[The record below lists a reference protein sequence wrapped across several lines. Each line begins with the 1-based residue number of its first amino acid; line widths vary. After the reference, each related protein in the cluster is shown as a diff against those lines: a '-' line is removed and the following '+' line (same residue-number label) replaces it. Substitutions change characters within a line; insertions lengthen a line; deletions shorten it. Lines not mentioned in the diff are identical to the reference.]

1 MALKTTLYTPSG
13 ITVDGAYTRLH
24 SIEMHRVG
32 DSGRIQVQFLSY
44 KDEAACEAGKQP
56 IAGYRMELTQ
66 AEFDTFWQS
75 ISNGLQMLYN
85 KAKTDKY
92 TNAIDC

>member
-1 MALKTTLYTPSG
+1 MALKTNVEMASG
-13 ITVDGAYTRLH
+13 ISVAEAYTRINHL
-24 SIEMHRVG
+24 EVTRDKTEGMVR
-32 DSGRIQVQFLSY
+32 VQFLSY
-44 KDEAACEAGKQP
+44 KDEASCDAGKQA

-75 ISNGLQMLYN
+75 ISSGLQMLYN